1 MRAASRIPIFT
12 HDIHLS
18 RSDAPQVL
26 QGMLHT
32 ICFVRMLGL
41 LQPDTQIIKNVSM
54 PYVNDVATQAR
65 IARAACDM
73 FDALDQKMSKQR
85 SIVCVDVVV
94 GWHRL
99 LAPPNDTDTQP
110 TRTASP
116 EPGSMHYAVFESP
129 YSWLASALAGG
140 RTTTHLETR
149 DERSTQ
155 RLLPRDASLD
165 SRASDVFEQWV
176 LSLHIHYD
184 QEDTKLSEALTDYVM
199 AAVSFANEHQDKLP
213 AVTDTAVCPFPFT
226 MNSTVRER

>member
-1 MRAASRIPIFT
+1 M
-12 HDIHLS
+12 
-18 RSDAPQVL
+18 
-26 QGMLHT
+26 
-32 ICFVRMLGL
+32 
-41 LQPDTQIIKNVSM
+41 N
-54 PYVNDVATQAR
+54 
-65 IARAACDM
+65 
-73 FDALDQKMSKQR
+73 
-85 SIVCVDVVV
+85 
-94 GWHRL
+94 
-99 LAPPNDTDTQP
+99 
-110 TRTASP
+110 
-116 EPGSMHYAVFESP
+116 YAVFESP

-184 QEDTKLSEALTDYVM
+184 QDDTNLSEALTDYVM

>member
-1 MRAASRIPIFT
+1 
-12 HDIHLS
+12 
-18 RSDAPQVL
+18 
-26 QGMLHT
+26 MLHT

-41 LQPDTQIIKNVSM
+41 LKPDIQTIKGISM
-54 PYVNDVATQAR
+54 PYVDDVATQAR

-73 FDALDQKMSKQR
+73 FSALDQKMGKQR
-85 SIVCVDVVV
+85 STVCVDVVV

-99 LAPPNDTDTQP
+99 LAPRTETDTQP

-116 EPGSMHYAVFESP
+116 EPGSMHYAVFDSP
-129 YSWLASALAGG
+129 YTWLASALAGG

-149 DERSTQ
+149 DERSAQ

-165 SRASDVFEQWV
+165 SRATDVFEQWV

-184 QEDTKLSEALTDYVM
+184 QDDMKLPEALTDFVV

-213 AVTDTAVCPFPFT
+213 AVTDTALCPFPFT